1 MVIPINQKNKK
12 LAKKVKNKIIKS
24 KTDDKIA
31 KLKNNLNAEN
41 VVSKK
46 KLKTSL
52 IIVILLFVFLIGRL
66 FYLQII
72 DGSHLASLATRQ
84 QTTSEEISSKRGNI
98 YDVTGAS
105 LAISETVDTIS
116 ISPSQ
121 IKGKTDE
128 KTAELKKKIA
138 EGLSSIFELNSDELL
153 EKINNSSSS
162 ITIAT
167 KVEEDKVNQLKNW
180 MKENKVSSGINI
192 DEDSKRYYPY
202 GSLASQIIGS
212 CGTDNQGLAGIESS
226 YDSIL
231 KGNSGEVVMSTDA
244 SQGEI
249 PNSQESFVEAE
260 NGYNLTLTLD
270 VKIQSIVE
278 KHLKQ
283 AVEEH
288 SCSKGGNCII
298 MNPQTGDILA
308 MASYPNYDL
317 NNPFT
322 PTSYYAND
330 WDSLS
335 AKERSERIY
344 EMWGIRSVS
353 QTYEPGSVFKLIT
366 AAVALEENI
375 TKTDIPNDF
384 YCNGY
389 EIVADRTIQCWKYQ
403 APYYT
408 THESE
413 TLREALMN
421 SCNPAFMQLA
431 KRIGAPTLYK
441 YYNAFGFFNKTKSG
455 LPGEASSIFYDLN
468 DVHPVELA
476 TMSFGQRFTITPL
489 QMCTALCA
497 IANNGNLLQPKIV
510 KSMTNTDTGEITEF
524 GTTKIRQVISSKTSN
539 ELKSMMQSVVTDGTG
554 KNAQVQGYSIG
565 GKSGTSEPIAGDEN
579 AGYTTSFAAIS
590 PIENTQ
596 VVILVTLYDPKG
608 DSHQGGQ
615 TAAPVVSKI
624 LSEVLPHMGIEPDQ
638 K

>member
-1 MVIPINQKNKK
+1 MNKKNNK
-12 LAKKVKNKIIKS
+12 LAKKIKNKLIKS
-24 KTDDKIA
+24 KTDEKIS
-31 KLKNNLNAEN
+31 KMKNNLNIHN
-41 VVSKK
+41 VIPTK
-46 KLKTSL
+46 KLKIALMISFFAF
-52 IIVILLFVFLIGRL
+52 IFLICRL

-72 DGSHLASLATRQ
+72 DGSHLSSLATRQ
-84 QTTSEEISSKRGNI
+84 QTTSSEISSKRGNI
-98 YDVTGAS
+98 YDSTGAS

-116 ISPSQ
+116 INPSK

-128 KTAELKKKIA
+128 KTAELKQKITK
-138 EGLSSIFELNSDELL
+138 GLSEIFELNYDELL
-153 EKINNSSSS
+153 EKVNNSSS
-162 ITIAT
+162 TIVIAK
-167 KVEEDKVNQLKNW
+167 KVEEDVVNKLKNW
-180 MKENKVSSGINI
+180 MKENKITAGINI
-192 DEDSKRYYPY
+192 DDDTKRYYPY

-212 CGTDNQGLAGIESS
+212 CGTDNQGLAGIEYS

-231 KGNSGEVVMSTDA
+231 KGTSGEIVTSRDA
-244 SQGEI
+244 SKSEI
-249 PNSQESFVEAE
+249 PNSQQSFIEAE

-270 VKIQSIVE
+270 VNIQSIVE
-278 KHLKQ
+278 RHLKQ
-283 AVEEH
+283 AVDDN
-288 SCSKGGNCII
+288 SCSKGGNCIV

-308 MASYPNYDL
+308 MASYPDYDL
-317 NNPFT
+317 NNPRV
-322 PTSYYAND
+322 PTSYYADN

-335 AKERSERIY
+335 NQERFDRIQQ
-344 EMWGIRSVS
+344 MWKIRSVS
-353 QTYEPGSVFKLIT
+353 ETYEPGSVFKLIT
-366 AAVALEENI
+366 SAVALEENI
-375 TKTDIPNDF
+375 TKTDTQNDF
-384 YCNGY
+384 YCNGF
-389 EIVADRTIQCWKYQ
+389 EDISGTIIQCWKYQ

-408 THESE
+408 THQSE

-441 YYNAFGFFNKTKSG
+441 YYNAFGFFNKTLSG
-455 LPGEASSIFYDLN
+455 LPGESSSIFYDL
-468 DVHPVELA
+468 DKVHPVELA

-489 QMCTALCA
+489 QMCTALCS
-497 IANNGNLLQPKIV
+497 IANNGYLLQPKIV
-510 KSMTNTDTGEITEF
+510 KSMTNTDTGEVTTFE
-524 GTTKIRQVISSKTSN
+524 TTKVRQVISSKTSN

-565 GKSGTSEPIAGDEN
+565 GKSGTSEPIAADLN

-624 LSEVLPHMGIEPDQ
+624 LSEVLPYMGIEPDQ